1 MTKVLITGFEPFDKD
16 SINPS
21 YEAVKRVSN
30 INKEIILRKLL
41 LPTVFYGSAEVLE
54 NEIKIF
60 KPDIVINVGLSKGSR
75 FVSVERVAIN
85 IDDARIN
92 DNDGKKPVDEKIQKD
107 GENAYFSSLPI
118 KRIVKALNENGLEA
132 SVSNSAGTFVCN
144 HIMYTSLYLSKKY
157 YGFKTGFIHLP
168 SLDTMTNDKNMYT
181 MTLEEMVRALEIV
194 INTAVEYKDDV
205 DVNLSDVRLY

>member
-21 YEAVKRVSN
+21 YEAVKMVSN

-41 LPTVFYGSAEVLE
+41 LPTVFYRSAEVLE

-60 KPDIVINVGLSKGSR
+60 KPDMVINVGLSKGSK

-118 KRIVKALNENGLEA
+118 KRIVKELNETDLRLQFLIPQ
-132 SVSNSAGTFVCN
+132 VLLFV
-144 HIMYTSLYLSKKY
+144 I
-157 YGFKTGFIHLP
+157 
-168 SLDTMTNDKNMYT
+168 
-181 MTLEEMVRALEIV
+181 TLCIPHY
-194 INTAVEYKDDV
+194 I
-205 DVNLSDVRLY
+205 